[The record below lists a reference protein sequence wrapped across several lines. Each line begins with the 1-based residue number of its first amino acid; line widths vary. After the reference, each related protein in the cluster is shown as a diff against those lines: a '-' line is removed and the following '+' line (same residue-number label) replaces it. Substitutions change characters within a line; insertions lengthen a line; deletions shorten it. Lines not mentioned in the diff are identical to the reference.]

1 MFEKVNP
8 AHPDKIADRIAGAI
22 VDLAYNES
30 ANPKIAVEVLIGHGM
45 CNIAAESSVHIS
57 ATDIL
62 EAVSRIAGDVVVNYH
77 EVAQDPILARNQAN
91 AVRCGDNGIFRGVPV
106 TDEQRALAEIARE
119 IFARYPSDGKYILD
133 SDRLIICQ
141 SCADTEDLQNQFPGA
156 EINPLGDW
164 TGGIDVDTG
173 ATNRKLGSDMAD
185 SITGGG
191 LHGKD
196 LSKADVSV
204 NIYAWL
210 KAQRDE
216 VPVELCCATVSYK
229 HLTLPTT

>member
-119 IFARYPSDGKYILD
+119 IFARYPSMVNTFSTVTGSSSVKAARTPKTCKISSPARRSTRSATGQVASMWTPARPTESSAAIWQTVLRAEAFMGKT
-133 SDRLIICQ
+133 SRRQ
-141 SCADTEDLQNQFPGA
+141 MSA
-156 EINPLGDW
+156 
-164 TGGIDVDTG
+164 
-173 ATNRKLGSDMAD
+173 
-185 SITGGG
+185 
-191 LHGKD
+191 
-196 LSKADVSV
+196 
-204 NIYAWL
+204 
-210 KAQRDE
+210 
-216 VPVELCCATVSYK
+216 
-229 HLTLPTT
+229 

>member
-119 IFARYPSDGKYILD
+119 IFARYPETNCQGLFNQIHKKATKKCQKQILAPDTFADGLF
-133 SDRLIICQ
+133 
-141 SCADTEDLQNQFPGA
+141 APA
-156 EINPLGDW
+156 
-164 TGGIDVDTG
+164 
-173 ATNRKLGSDMAD
+173 
-185 SITGGG
+185 
-191 LHGKD
+191 
-196 LSKADVSV
+196 
-204 NIYAWL
+204 
-210 KAQRDE
+210 
-216 VPVELCCATVSYK
+216 
-229 HLTLPTT
+229 